1 MPYGAEPFYNSPMVS
16 VPDLGV
22 SGRLYDHL
30 VRPLDEML
38 HNKPVPGTEQRVK
51 DVMELL
57 NQNAAAYRSELDRR
71 YENNPTS

>member
-1 MPYGAEPFYNSPMVS
+1 MVS
-16 VPDLGV
+16 VPNLGLGGQV
-22 SGRLYDHL
+22 YEHI
-30 VRPLDEML
+30 VRPVDEML
-38 HNKPVPGTEQRVK
+38 HNKPVPGAEQRVK